1 MSHEQFEHQSAANT
15 MENEMFE
22 LKNVVNTVEMAVS
35 NSRLLQI
42 AWKMATAGNP
52 KKIPRQ
58 FRFFSRRPGCMA
70 MCGSQRSRGMCVFL
84 VLVQHS
90 VVDQPWNHGRIT
102 TVEHFDEF

>member
-42 AWKMATAGNP
+42 AWKMDTAGNP

-58 FRFFSRRPGCMA
+58 FRFFFASPRLYGDVRIPMA
-70 MCGSQRSRGMCVFL
+70 MRFSCLGAALSG
-84 VLVQHS
+84 
-90 VVDQPWNHGRIT
+90 
-102 TVEHFDEF
+102 

>member
-42 AWKMATAGNP
+42 
-52 KKIPRQ
+52 IPISLHIL
-58 FRFFSRRPGCMA
+58 FEVCLS
-70 MCGSQRSRGMCVFL
+70 CVIRDHDDHVGFA
-84 VLVQHS
+84 HAAI
-90 VVDQPWNHGRIT
+90 HT
-102 TVEHFDEF
+102 H